1 VCDAIGRTTL
11 PGLFAAGE
19 VTSSGLHGA
28 NRLASNSLLEGVVYG
43 RRAGRA
49 AAERAAAK
57 GLPRARDLRG
67 AGAGPAAPD
76 LDVSDLVRSVASL
89 VWRRAGV
96 RRRGEELAEARRDLV
111 RWSRVVLGH
120 TMAGV
125 HGVEAQNLSILA
137 GLLLEAAEARRET
150 RGVHWR
156 SDFPSRDDAAFR
168 VQVEQRAGLPTQLVP
183 WSDGAPEVSW

>member
-1 VCDAIGRTTL
+1 
-11 PGLFAAGE
+11 
-19 VTSSGLHGA
+19 
-28 NRLASNSLLEGVVYG
+28 
-43 RRAGRA
+43 
-49 AAERAAAK
+49 
-57 GLPRARDLRG
+57 
-67 AGAGPAAPD
+67 
-76 LDVSDLVRSVASL
+76 
-89 VWRRAGV
+89 
-96 RRRGEELAEARRDLV
+96 
-111 RWSRVVLGH
+111 
-120 TMAGV
+120 V